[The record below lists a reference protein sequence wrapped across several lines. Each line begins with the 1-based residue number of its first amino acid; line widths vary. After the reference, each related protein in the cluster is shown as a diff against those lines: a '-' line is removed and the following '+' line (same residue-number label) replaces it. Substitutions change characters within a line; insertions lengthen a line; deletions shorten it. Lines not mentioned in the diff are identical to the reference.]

1 MVNWTLFWRLYKHAM
16 MTARLSNMDLKM
28 LVDPYFGLKLISAHA
43 YMNSTIYQ
51 LNNGGL
57 CGTSS

>member
-1 MVNWTLFWRLYKHAM
+1 